1 LAKPPENQTSIDV
14 RKGMPPRKLD
24 RASFQERFFSRFI
37 DPCFDSLRRELNA
50 VEDAA
55 WDAYSNG
62 RKAPL
67 NRKAGPGFADPEY
80 ELAVDWLSARDAIKQ
95 AEEHHDQGETRILL
109 VNGSSRT
116 EHTCPGEMSKT
127 WRLVEIAKGAIETE
141 FPETDID
148 VLDLS
153 RTTSEFGKAI
163 HPCKSCVSTSMALCH
178 WPCSC
183 YPNYSLGQV
192 HDWMNEIYPLWVAAH
207 GIMVIT
213 PVNWYQA
220 PGPLKAMMDRLVC
233 ADGGNPDPTST
244 HGKKADEAKALELA
258 GWPYPRHLSG
268 RLFAAVVHGDTVGA
282 ETLRRIMMD
291 WASDMHLISAGSKAE
306 VDAYVGYFE
315 PYATSHQ
322 ALDRDDAFQEE
333 VRQAA
338 LVLAEAVQA
347 KRDGK
352 LIEAGARLHEPR
364 PK

>member
-1 LAKPPENQTSIDV
+1 
-14 RKGMPPRKLD
+14 MPPRKLD
-24 RASFQERFFSRFI
+24 RAAFQKRFFSAFI
-37 DPCFDSLRRELNA
+37 DPFFDSLQGELEA

-62 RKAPL
+62 RKSPL
-67 NRKAGPGFADPEY
+67 TRKAGPEFADPEY

-95 AEEHHDQGETRILL
+95 AEAHHDQGAARILL

-127 WRLVEIAKGAIETE
+127 WRLVEIAKGAIEAA
-141 FPETDID
+141 FPEAVID
-148 VLDLS
+148 LLDLS
-153 RTTSEFGKAI
+153 RTTSEFGKTI

-258 GWPYPRHLSG
+258 GWPYPRHLAG
-268 RLFAAVVHGDTVGA
+268 RLFSAVVHGDTVGA
-282 ETLRRIMMD
+282 ETLRRGMMD

-306 VDAYVGYFE
+306 LDAYIGYFE
-315 PYATSHQ
+315 PYASSHQ
-322 ALDRDDAFQEE
+322 ALDRDTAFQEE

-338 LVLAEAVQA
+338 IALAEAVQA
-347 KRDGK
+347 KRDGR
-352 LIEAGARLHEPR
+352 LIEAGARLQEPR